1 MSAFGEHAALGRYVP
16 TLDTD
21 VKITRDEIYLL
32 ISGTHYMGNQNIILL
47 LKKDVQV
54 VSKFLKANSTES
66 IDGTTFVARSMHFG
80 TPSDEQKDAFT
91 LVLKGFI
98 SAITSIFPPNA
109 SVCP

>member
-47 LKKDVQV
+47 LKRDVQV
-54 VSKFLKANSTES
+54 VS
-66 IDGTTFVARSMHFG
+66 
-80 TPSDEQKDAFT
+80 
-91 LVLKGFI
+91 
-98 SAITSIFPPNA
+98 
-109 SVCP
+109 